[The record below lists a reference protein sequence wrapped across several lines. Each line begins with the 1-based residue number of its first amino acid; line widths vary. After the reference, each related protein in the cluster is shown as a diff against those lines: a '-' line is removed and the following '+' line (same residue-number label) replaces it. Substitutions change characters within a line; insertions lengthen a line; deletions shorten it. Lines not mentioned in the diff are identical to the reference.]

1 MGAFVEKLAD
11 KLVNFLAKELKERGF
26 KSAVL
31 GLSGGLDSSV
41 VAVLAQK
48 ALQKLAAEKSIE
60 SKIESEI
67 ESDQKA
73 QNTEAYELYTLIMPS
88 AQSSADSIKDA
99 LLLCEKFK
107 IKYKI
112 IPLNTAQSALLSTIN
127 NENLKENQ
135 LNLKSI
141 VSDSIKNQQKIAQ
154 SPVNTLR
161 NGNICARLRMLIL
174 YDFASATNSLVIGT
188 SNLSERNLGYGT
200 IFGDLACAINPI
212 GNIYKSDIYALAEFL
227 QIPAKIIQKPP
238 SADLYENQSDENE
251 LGFPYSVLDGIMK
264 ALDCGQNDEQILQ
277 NGFPKAALQLV
288 LKRKKSMAF
297 KLQMPKIAD
306 I

>member
-1 MGAFVEKLAD
+1 MGAFVEKLTD

-48 ALQKLAAEKSIE
+48 ALQKLAIEKSVE
-60 SKIESEI
+60 SKIESSQEP
-67 ESDQKA
+67 

-112 IPLNTAQSALLSTIN
+112 IPLNAAQSALLSTIN
-127 NENLKENQ
+127 NETLKENQ
-135 LNLKSI
+135 LNLSQI
-141 VSDSIKNQQKIAQ
+141 ILDSIKNQQKITQ

-188 SNLSERNLGYGT
+188 SNLSERTLGYGT

-251 LGFPYSVLDGIMK
+251 LGFSYSVLDGIMK
-264 ALDCGQNDEQILQ
+264 ALDLGQKEEQILQ